1 MIGRCV
7 PARADLEIG
16 DVRHLSLEPIH
27 DRHERAIDQRFGD
40 QADAYVTHGR
50 AIVTGSGDLWYAT
63 ITDSLIRSRSG
74 GLIAA
79 LTFSTVAA
87 GLLQICLPLELRQ
100 LHATPNEI
108 GLTLAMFGFG
118 MFAFEWLWGVLA
130 DRFGYG
136 APLAVSQ
143 LLYAACILLLAR
155 AGSVLPIAIS
165 YLLASGMF
173 VAAGPVARS
182 YLGTT
187 LHARLRATGLAL
199 VSAQWVIAEAI
210 GAGAGGQLIDH
221 FPIRNIL
228 YGTAVLPALTALL
241 VLWVFRGHSAAD
253 QRLGSAR
260 DDAARSQQ
268 SHAGGGLLRVL
279 LVTASMVLLIQV
291 GAGGEL
297 ALLPLLVTTHLQ
309 LSAASAGIAMLVV
322 GLLGGLLMV
331 PGGYAAD
338 RWGRRQ
344 AMIAGGAISVVGFV
358 VYATAG
364 TFAQVIAG
372 AAIRAL
378 GGALIWPAATAW
390 ISESIPRRRH
400 AFFMGIFGEFEN
412 VGVTIGPVLGGLA
425 WSLAGIQSA
434 FYVYAV
440 AALLAAV
447 IAATMVGRRTPS
459 PVAV

>member
-1 MIGRCV
+1 M
-7 PARADLEIG
+7 P
-16 DVRHLSLEPIH
+16 LSP
-27 DRHERAIDQRFGD
+27 R
-40 QADAYVTHGR
+40 
-50 AIVTGSGDLWYAT
+50 DLWYAT

-74 GLIAA
+74 ALVAV

-100 LHATPNEI
+100 LRASPNEI

-136 APLAVSQ
+136 GPLVVSQ
-143 LLYAACILLLAR
+143 LLYAACIVLLAR
-155 AGSVLPIAIS
+155 ADAVVPIAIS

-182 YLGTT
+182 YLGTS

-221 FPIRNIL
+221 FPIRSVM
-228 YGTAVLPALTALL
+228 YATAVLPALTGFLAI
-241 VLWVFRGHSAAD
+241 WVFKGHSHTEHRAGAAAD
-253 QRLGSAR
+253 
-260 DDAARSQQ
+260 DKVRSEE
-268 SHAGGGLLRVL
+268 SRAGGGVMRVL
-279 LVTASMVLLIQV
+279 LLTASMALLIQV

-309 LSAASAGIAMLVV
+309 LSAASAGTAMLVV
-322 GLLGGLLMV
+322 GVLGGILMV

-338 RWGRRQ
+338 RWGRKQ

-358 VYATAG
+358 VYANAG
-364 TFAQVIAG
+364 NFAQVIAG
-372 AAIRAL
+372 AAVRAL

-434 FYVYAV
+434 FYVYAA
-440 AALLAAV
+440 AALVAGV
-447 IAATMVGRRTPS
+447 IAAVMVGSRAPTL
-459 PVAV
+459 VAQ

>member
-1 MIGRCV
+1 VAAERRRSAYILL
-7 PARADLEIG
+7 PARRGGGRGAAGGAFNQVPTALEDI
-16 DVRHLSLEPIH
+16 RYP
-27 DRHERAIDQRFGD
+27 
-40 QADAYVTHGR
+40 
-50 AIVTGSGDLWYAT
+50 T

-79 LTFSTVAA
+79 LTFSTLAA

-100 LHATPNEI
+100 LHASPNEI
-108 GLTLAMFGFG
+108 GLALAMFGFG

-130 DRFGYG
+130 DRYGYG
-136 APLAVSQ
+136 GPLVVSQ
-143 LLYAACILLLAR
+143 LLYAACIVLLAR
-155 AGSVLPIAIS
+155 ADSVLFIAIS

-182 YLGTT
+182 YLGTS
-187 LHARLRATGLAL
+187 LHSRLRATGLAL

-221 FPIRNIL
+221 FPIRSVL
-228 YGTAVLPALTALL
+228 YASAVLPAVTGLL
-241 VLWVFRGHSAAD
+241 VLWVFRGHSGTDHRA
-253 QRLGSAR
+253 GTPG
-260 DDAARSQQ
+260 DDAARIEESR
-268 SHAGGGLLRVL
+268 AGGGVLRVL
-279 LVTASMVLLIQV
+279 LVTASMALLIML

-297 ALLPLLVTTHLQ
+297 ALLPLLVTSHLQ
-309 LSAASAGIAMLVV
+309 LSAASAGTAMLVV
-322 GLLGGLLMV
+322 GVVGGILMV

-338 RWGRRQ
+338 RWGRKQ
-344 AMIAGGAISVVGFV
+344 AMIAGGAISAVGFI
-358 VYATAG
+358 VYALAG
-364 TFAQVIAG
+364 TFAAVIVG

-378 GGALIWPAATAW
+378 GGALIWPAAIAW

-434 FYVYAV
+434 FYVYAA
-440 AALLAAV
+440 AALVAAV
-447 IAATMVGRRTPS
+447 IAAAMVDRGAAS
-459 PVAV
+459 PIAA

>member
-1 MIGRCV
+1 M
-7 PARADLEIG
+7 
-16 DVRHLSLEPIH
+16 
-27 DRHERAIDQRFGD
+27 
-40 QADAYVTHGR
+40 
-50 AIVTGSGDLWYAT
+50 
-63 ITDSLIRSRSG
+63 
-74 GLIAA
+74 
-79 LTFSTVAA
+79 TFSTVAA

-100 LHATPNEI
+100 LRASPNQI

-136 APLAVSQ
+136 GPLVVSQ
-143 LLYAACILLLAR
+143 LLYAACIVLLAR
-155 AGSVLPIAIS
+155 ADAVLTIAIC

-182 YLGTT
+182 YLGTS
-187 LHARLRATGLAL
+187 LHSRLRATGLAL

-221 FPIRNIL
+221 FPIRGVL
-228 YGTAVLPALTALL
+228 YAAAVLPAVTGLL
-241 VLWVFRGHSAAD
+241 VLWVFRGHSESDHRA
-253 QRLGSAR
+253 GSAG
-260 DDAARSQQ
+260 DDAARIEESR
-268 SHAGGGLLRVL
+268 AGGGVLRVL
-279 LVTASMVLLIQV
+279 LVTASMALLIML

-297 ALLPLLVTTHLQ
+297 ALLPLLVTTHLH

-322 GLLGGLLMV
+322 GVLGGILMV

-338 RWGRRQ
+338 RWGRKQ

-358 VYATAG
+358 VYALAG
-364 TFAQVIAG
+364 SFAAVIAA

-378 GGALIWPAATAW
+378 GGALIWPAAIAW

-440 AALLAAV
+440 AALLASI
-447 IAATMVGRRTPS
+447 IAAAMVGRRMPGL
-459 PVAV
+459 AAG

>member
-1 MIGRCV
+1 
-7 PARADLEIG
+7 
-16 DVRHLSLEPIH
+16 
-27 DRHERAIDQRFGD
+27 
-40 QADAYVTHGR
+40 
-50 AIVTGSGDLWYAT
+50 
-63 ITDSLIRSRSG
+63 
-74 GLIAA
+74 
-79 LTFSTVAA
+79 LTFSTLAA

-100 LHATPNEI
+100 LRATPNQI

-118 MFAFEWLWGVLA
+118 MFAFEWLWGFLA
-130 DRFGYG
+130 DRFGYR
-136 APLAVSQ
+136 APLVVSQ
-143 LLYAACILLLAR
+143 LLYAVCIVLLAR
-155 AGSVLPIAIS
+155 ADSVVPIAIS

-182 YLGTT
+182 YLGTS

-221 FPIRNIL
+221 FPIRTVM
-228 YGTAVLPALTALL
+228 YAAAVLPALTAVV
-241 VLWVFRGHSAAD
+241 VLWVFRGHSETKHRARLVAD
-253 QRLGSAR
+253 
-260 DDAARSQQ
+260 DEARSEE
-268 SHAGGGLLRVL
+268 SRAGGGLLRVL

-309 LSAASAGIAMLVV
+309 LSAASAGTAMRVV
-322 GLLGGLLMV
+322 GVVGGILMV

-358 VYATAG
+358 VYAVAG
-364 TFAQVIAG
+364 SFAQVIAG

-434 FYVYAV
+434 FYVYAA
-440 AALLAAV
+440 AALLASV
-447 IAATMVGRRTPS
+447 IAAVMVGRSATS
-459 PVAV
+459 SVAA

>member
-1 MIGRCV
+1 M
-7 PARADLEIG
+7 
-16 DVRHLSLEPIH
+16 
-27 DRHERAIDQRFGD
+27 
-40 QADAYVTHGR
+40 
-50 AIVTGSGDLWYAT
+50 
-63 ITDSLIRSRSG
+63 
-74 GLIAA
+74 
-79 LTFSTVAA
+79 TFSTLAA

-100 LHATPNEI
+100 LRASPNQI

-130 DRFGYG
+130 DRFGYR
-136 APLAVSQ
+136 APLVVSQ
-143 LLYAACILLLAR
+143 LLYAVCIVLLAR
-155 AGSVLPIAIS
+155 ANSVVPIAIS

-221 FPIRNIL
+221 FPIRSVL
-228 YGTAVLPALTALL
+228 YAGAVLPAVTGLL
-241 VLWVFRGHSAAD
+241 VLWVFRGHSGSQRRAA
-253 QRLGSAR
+253 SAR
-260 DDAARSQQ
+260 DDAARMEESR
-268 SHAGGGLLRVL
+268 AGGGVLRVL
-279 LVTASMVLLIQV
+279 LVTASMALLIQV

-309 LSAASAGIAMLVV
+309 LSAASAGTAMLVV
-322 GLLGGLLMV
+322 GVVGGILMV

-358 VYATAG
+358 VYAIAG
-364 TFAQVIAG
+364 SFAQVIAG

-400 AFFMGIFGEFEN
+400 AFFMGLFGEFEN

-440 AALLAAV
+440 AALVASV
-447 IAATMVGRRTPS
+447 IAVVMVGRRAPS
-459 PVAV
+459 SVAP

>member
-1 MIGRCV
+1 
-7 PARADLEIG
+7 
-16 DVRHLSLEPIH
+16 
-27 DRHERAIDQRFGD
+27 
-40 QADAYVTHGR
+40 
-50 AIVTGSGDLWYAT
+50 
-63 ITDSLIRSRSG
+63 
-74 GLIAA
+74 
-79 LTFSTVAA
+79 LTFSTLAA
-87 GLLQICLPLELRQ
+87 GVLQICLPLELRQ
-100 LHATPNEI
+100 LRATPNQI
-108 GLTLAMFGFG
+108 GLTLSMFGFG
-118 MFAFEWLWGVLA
+118 MFAFEWLWGFLA

-136 APLAVSQ
+136 GPLVISQ
-143 LLYAACILLLAR
+143 LLFAACIVLLAR
-155 AGSVLPIAIS
+155 ADAVLPIAIS

-182 YLGTT
+182 YLGTR

-210 GAGAGGQLIDH
+210 GAGSGGQLIDH
-221 FPIRNIL
+221 FPIRSII
-228 YGTAVLPALTALL
+228 YASAVLPALTGVL
-241 VLWVFRGHSAAD
+241 VLWVFNGQSKTE
-253 QRLGSAR
+253 QRAVRVEDDEAR
-260 DDAARSQQ
+260 LEESR
-268 SHAGGGLLRVL
+268 AGGGVLRVL
-279 LVTASMVLLIQV
+279 LVTASMALLIQI

-297 ALLPLLVTTHLQ
+297 GLLPLLVTTHLQ
-309 LSAASAGIAMLVV
+309 LSAASAGAAMLVV
-322 GLLGGLLMV
+322 GLLGGLLMI

-400 AFFMGIFGEFEN
+400 AFLMGIFGEFEN

-425 WSLAGIQSA
+425 WSVAGIQSA

-447 IAATMVGRRTPS
+447 VAAVMVGRPARGQ
-459 PVAV
+459 VAA

>member
-1 MIGRCV
+1 M
-7 PARADLEIG
+7 G
-16 DVRHLSLEPIH
+16 DI
-27 DRHERAIDQRFGD
+27 
-40 QADAYVTHGR
+40 
-50 AIVTGSGDLWYAT
+50 WYAT

-79 LTFSTVAA
+79 LTFSTLAA

-100 LHATPNEI
+100 LRATPNQI

-118 MFAFEWLWGVLA
+118 MFAFEWLWGFLA
-130 DRFGYG
+130 DRFGYRG
-136 APLAVSQ
+136 PLVVSQ
-143 LLYAACILLLAR
+143 LLYALCIVLLAR
-155 AGSVLPIAIS
+155 ADSVVPIAIS

-182 YLGTT
+182 YLGTS

-210 GAGAGGQLIDH
+210 GSGAGGQLIDH
-221 FPIRNIL
+221 FPIRTVM
-228 YGTAVLPALTALL
+228 YAAAVLPALTAVV
-241 VLWVFRGHSAAD
+241 VLWVFKGHSETKHRARLAAD
-253 QRLGSAR
+253 
-260 DDAARSQQ
+260 DDARREESR
-268 SHAGGGLLRVL
+268 AGGGVLRVL
-279 LVTASMVLLIQV
+279 LVTASMVLLLQV

-309 LSAASAGIAMLVV
+309 LSAASAGTAMLVV
-322 GLLGGLLMV
+322 GVVGGILMV

-358 VYATAG
+358 VYAIAG
-364 TFAQVIAG
+364 SFAQVIAG

-390 ISESIPRRRH
+390 ISESIPRRHH

-434 FYVYAV
+434 FYVYAA
-440 AALLAAV
+440 AALMASV
-447 IAATMVGRRTPS
+447 IAAVMVGRRAPS
-459 PVAV
+459 SVAA